1 MGSSLKDANITVW
14 PTLGYNFWGITKCAN
29 TAVKTHLYELA
40 TKQRFTDKK
49 HTRIHGVDSIIYASR
64 QEAME
69 NGLRNFSVTR
79 NPYDRFL
86 SIYSDMI
93 LSRPKRGVVAG
104 LDPAMSVDDVLDF
117 IQAATE
123 PDVHLR
129 TQSSFIPVHEF
140 LTFDVTQLATWPLAL
155 DPVKQKRHQSKIKH
169 IGLNALQ
176 RERVYQLYKEDFVNF
191 NYLK

>member
-1 MGSSLKDANITVW
+1 MDSSSRDDNITVW

-40 TKQRFTDKK
+40 TKQKFTEAK
-49 HTRIHGVDSIIYASR
+49 HTRIHGEKAIIYTTREVAL
-64 QEAME
+64 A

-93 LSRPKRGVVAG
+93 LSRPKRGIKAG
-104 LDPAMSVDDVLDF
+104 LDPAMSVDDLLDF
-117 IQAATE
+117 VQNATE
-123 PDVHLR
+123 LDVHLR
-129 TQSSFIPVHEF
+129 TQSSFIPVHQF
-140 LTFDVTQLATWPLAL
+140 LTFDVKQLAAWPLSLA
-155 DPVKQKRHQSKIKH
+155 PVTQKRHPSKVKH

-176 RERVYQLYKEDFVNF
+176 RERVYQLYQEDFANF

>member
-1 MGSSLKDANITVW
+1 MDSFLKDANITVW

-86 SIYSDMI
+86 SIYSDLI
-93 LSRPKRGVVAG
+93 LSRPKRGVTAG
-104 LDPAMSVDDVLDF
+104 LDSDMKVDDVLDF
-117 IQAATE
+117 VQSATE
-123 PDVHLR
+123 LDVHLR
-129 TQSSFIPVHEF
+129 TQSSFIPVHQF
-140 LTFDVTQLATWPLAL
+140 LTFDVRQLATWPLAL
-155 DPVKQKRHQSKIKH
+155 DPVKHKRHQSKIKH
-169 IGLNALQ
+169 IRLNTLQ
-176 RERVYQLYKEDFVNF
+176 KERVYQLYQEDFANF